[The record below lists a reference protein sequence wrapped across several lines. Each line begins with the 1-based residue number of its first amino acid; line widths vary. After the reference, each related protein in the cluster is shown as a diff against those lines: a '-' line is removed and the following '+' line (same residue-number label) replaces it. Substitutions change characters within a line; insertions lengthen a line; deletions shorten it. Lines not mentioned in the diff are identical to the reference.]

1 MKNMDVSIVR
11 ILPIFLFI
19 HMAYCFVA
27 AWNGD
32 SNYPANLFHSNSVIY
47 SLALFVISLSN
58 KKYHCIWNRA
68 MYVQLALTPLIS
80 YLDAKFNLIP
90 NVEHLLYLFGAT
102 WILSLIITIGLAIV
116 HFVRIQRNKRKK
128 NCYGEFKLR

>member
-1 MKNMDVSIVR
+1 MRNIDAVIIR
-11 ILPIFLFI
+11 LLPIYLFMDMAFYFL
-19 HMAYCFVA
+19 C

-32 SNYPANLFHSNSVIY
+32 NNYPENLLHSNSVIY
-47 SLALFVISLSN
+47 SLALFAISLSN

-68 MYVQLALTPLIS
+68 MYVQLAITPLIS

-90 NVEHLLYLFGAT
+90 NVEHLLYLFGTT
-102 WILSLIITIGLAIV
+102 WILSLIITIALAIV